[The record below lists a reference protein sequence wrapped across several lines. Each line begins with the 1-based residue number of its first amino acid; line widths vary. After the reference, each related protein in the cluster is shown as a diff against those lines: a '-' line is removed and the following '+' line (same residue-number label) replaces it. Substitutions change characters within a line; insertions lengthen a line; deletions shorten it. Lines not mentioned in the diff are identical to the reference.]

1 MRSKRNVGV
10 GIKGGVA
17 QVWLWVASRF
27 VARSGCKEQQSLRS
41 PTYLCL
47 RPASQGLSR
56 AFTISCPKANAQ
68 KAGCRKYVEK
78 DLGGGDCYQC
88 TERRELNG
96 GIGWYR
102 EGEWEGSGITEELGL
117 APMHSVPCFARFYPP
132 LCKVAMELF
141 ATDSLL
147 LHSNLFITIKD
158 SSSQGHSVFKVLMTS
173 FYSGTAGQ
181 AEYVG

>member
-1 MRSKRNVGV
+1 MGFTGTRGVGRGHFKSVPWGQLAEASMGWVRSKRNVGV

-17 QVWLWVASRF
+17 QVWLWRASRF

-78 DLGGGDCYQC
+78 DLGGEIVINVQKEESS
-88 TERRELNG
+88 TEG
-96 GIGWYR
+96 
-102 EGEWEGSGITEELGL
+102 
-117 APMHSVPCFARFYPP
+117 
-132 LCKVAMELF
+132 
-141 ATDSLL
+141 
-147 LHSNLFITIKD
+147 
-158 SSSQGHSVFKVLMTS
+158 
-173 FYSGTAGQ
+173 
-181 AEYVG
+181 